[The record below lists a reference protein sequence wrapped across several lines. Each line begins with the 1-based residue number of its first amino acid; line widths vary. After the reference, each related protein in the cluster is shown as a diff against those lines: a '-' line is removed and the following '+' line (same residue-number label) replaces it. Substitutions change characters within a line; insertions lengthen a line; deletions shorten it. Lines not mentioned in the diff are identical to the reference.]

1 MERGRNKKS
10 KKLIIALAIII
21 PILLVV
27 IGLVAFCT
35 PLLVTYYKNAYE
47 GRDTA
52 ERSEV
57 YEMPETQDEL
67 WNTDITSEDEDSYL
81 YELQGTS
88 SETLPGNRF
97 DHSISFGDS
106 SNAISVYG
114 KTPIYKVPQRD
125 SDVFNILVL
134 GTDSR
139 NVTKER
145 GRSDSMIV
153 MSYNK
158 KTGKCKMVS
167 LMRDLL
173 VPIEGHDWN
182 RLNAAYSYDG
192 VGLAVN
198 TVNQIFGLD
207 IQHFAVIDFNGTRNF
222 IDYLGGVDISLTQ
235 AEANHYNG
243 NGYLGRKDFKAGPCH
258 MDGAMALYYMRTRY
272 VDSDFG
278 RTERQRKV
286 ITTLAKKIIAEK
298 SVEDIYELTDYACKL
313 VKTNIPVTTLASFF
327 GSIAMQGENFSLE
340 SQNIPYSDAFSYKT
354 YNGMSIISIDI
365 DATAKRMNKFLYEE

>member
-1 MERGRNKKS
+1 MKRSKN
-10 KKLIIALAIII
+10 KKLIISLSIII
-21 PILLVV
+21 PILLVIV
-27 IGLVAFCT
+27 CLIGLCA

-52 ERSEV
+52 DRSEV
-57 YEMPETQDEL
+57 YEMPETKEEL
-67 WNTDITSEDEDSYL
+67 WNTELESEQAEETTDDTWDTS
-81 YELQGTS
+81 G
-88 SETLPGNRF
+88 ETLPGNRF

-106 SNAISVYG
+106 SNALSVYG

-125 SDVFNILVL
+125 PNILNILVL

-139 NVTKER
+139 DVTKER
-145 GRSDSMIV
+145 GRSDSMII

-167 LMRDLL
+167 LMRDSL

-182 RLNAAYSYDG
+182 RINAAYSYDG

-222 IDYLGGVDISLTQ
+222 IDYLGGVEITLTQ
-235 AEANHYNG
+235 AEVDHYNYY
-243 NGYLGRKDFKAGPCH
+243 GYLGRRVSVGPCH
-258 MDGAMALYYMRTRY
+258 MDGATALYYMRTRY

-286 ITTLAKKIIAEK
+286 ITTLAKKIIEEK

-313 VKTNIPVTTLASFF
+313 VKTNIPVSKLAAIF
-327 GSIAMQGENFSLE
+327 GSIAMQGSDFSLE
-340 SQNIPYSDAFSYKT
+340 SQNIPYSDAFSYKR
-354 YNGMSIISIDI
+354 YNGMSIISFDI
-365 DATAKRMNKFLYEE
+365 DATAKRLKKFLYEE